1 VRTGQD
7 TDGSAEWAET
17 LFRPITYFYSVE
29 IGELAMT
36 RSSYLGA
43 FEEIVLLA
51 LVQVGEGA
59 YGMTVRR
66 EIEERSGR
74 SVSIGAV
81 YSTLDRL
88 ERKGYVSSQLADPD
102 AVRRG
107 RARRYFKIEQAGEE
121 ALHRSRE
128 VVSSM
133 WEGLETRPDVGR

>member
-1 VRTGQD
+1 
-7 TDGSAEWAET
+7 
-17 LFRPITYFYSVE
+17 
-29 IGELAMT
+29 MT

-88 ERKGYVSSQLADPD
+88 ERKGYVSSRLADPD

-107 RARRYFKIEQAGEE
+107 RARRYFQIEQAGEE